1 MRTCFEVF
9 CRRISTHLP
18 RNASV
23 GDGNTERIN
32 LRMSNTQ
39 KDDANMLRAS
49 PNSPVFQIVPPL
61 IRALLTLPQV
71 ALDHDPGN
79 SLLPGLELTADIIAD
94 NRLVLVVFGRVGVR
108 GVDHERGVGV
118 FSARGDVGEVF
129 LDVIRPARRRQ
140 DSGRSAWVRTE
151 TQDRG
156 RMNCRHTCSWDRRI
170 LREG

>member
-1 MRTCFEVF
+1 VVCEASKDLSDMFPNLIKADDCQLTSHE
-9 CRRISTHLP
+9 THP
-18 RNASV
+18 SV
-23 GDGNTERIN
+23 METLLKVN
-32 LRMSNTQ
+32 LYMSNVQ
-39 KDDANMLRAS
+39 KGDANILRAS
-49 PNSPVFQIVPPL
+49 PNSPVFQILPPL
-61 IRALLTLPQV
+61 VRALLALPQV

-140 DSGRSAWVRTE
+140 DSGSSARAARRHKTE
-151 TQDRG
+151 GESQTYV
-156 RMNCRHTCSWDRRI
+156 
-170 LREG
+170 